1 MIPVNADQTTA
12 EDVGDPDVAMEQQA
26 LFMRG
31 LARRSDQTDN
41 EVSLVMIWWIMS
53 SQTHLIDA
61 PIGYDRL
68 AKVEEVVHSFLGA
81 GTHKA
86 VEVEGGKGCILRP
99 G

>member
-1 MIPVNADQTTA
+1 
-12 EDVGDPDVAMEQQA
+12 MEQQA

-31 LARRSDQTDN
+31 LARRSGQTDN
-41 EVSLVMIWWIMS
+41 EVSLVLIWWIIS

-68 AKVEEVVHSFLGA
+68 AKVEEVVHSLLGA

-86 VEVEGGKGCILRP
+86 VEVERGKGFILRP